1 MEDIIERMETVN
13 FVMFVYPPDKCWTNY
28 IQNLNIYASSLQNF
42 FIICRY
48 YSHPGFNN

>member
-28 IQNLNIYASSLQNF
+28 IQNLNIYAS
-42 FIICRY
+42 IICQL
-48 YSHPGFNN
+48 PALFKINNHL